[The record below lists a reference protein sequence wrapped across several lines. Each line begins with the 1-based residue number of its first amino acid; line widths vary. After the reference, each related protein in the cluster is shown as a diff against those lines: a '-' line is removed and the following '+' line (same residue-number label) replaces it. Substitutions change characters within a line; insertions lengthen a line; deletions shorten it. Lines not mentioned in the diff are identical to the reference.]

1 MPLSAGPHGGDPGG
15 LSGEEEQAVAG
26 STGGG
31 LRGLWEAR
39 QGPEAPPG
47 GVRAPLRGRAR
58 PRCAAGRR
66 ERARG
71 EPRDTPEET
80 GAGGSLGGDQGVLW
94 RTRRLPQTNG
104 SPLLGAEGLGGG
116 KQPWDVHLAG
126 TSEKPLRM
134 DGGRKQH
141 SEK

>member
-1 MPLSAGPHGGDPGG
+1 M
-15 LSGEEEQAVAG
+15 AG

-116 KQPWDVHLAG
+116 EATVGCPFSGDFREA
-126 TSEKPLRM
+126 SP
-134 DGGRKQH
+134 DGWGK
-141 SEK
+141 ETAF